1 LTQNLETYNPAK
13 VAFGEYANLFADVIR
28 AKRLTDKIRYLVL
41 APGWSHDGPDKRAR
55 VMRAAAG

>member
-1 LTQNLETYNPAK
+1 
-13 VAFGEYANLFADVIR
+13 VIR